1 MKSSCSND
9 LESIVK
15 NLRREI
21 NREIW
26 KKKTDEEEKR
36 FNYQREHG
44 KLDVLDQL
52 LEKLLTKLNLLPYF
66 GSFII
71 QFAPL

>member
-1 MKSSCSND
+1 M
-9 LESIVK
+9 VK

-26 KKKTDEEEKR
+26 KKKTDEEERR

-44 KLDVLDQL
+44 KLDALDQI
-52 LEKLLTKLNLLPYF
+52 LEKLLAK
-66 GSFII
+66 
-71 QFAPL
+71 

>member
-9 LESIVK
+9 LESMVK

-26 KKKTDEEEKR
+26 KKKTDEEERR

-44 KLDVLDQL
+44 KLDALDQI
-52 LEKLLTKLNLLPYF
+52 LEKLLAK
-66 GSFII
+66 
-71 QFAPL
+71 